1 MSSTRMA
8 TTRDILLLKLD
19 FHWSKTGRV
28 VALTSLLLA
37 VSTKHK
43 PNRYVEQDSGLYT
56 FNDIA
61 SNGRYTFSD
70 IGSNALYEIPRK
82 DKNLMIFNLYFCI
95 RDCFSV
101 QFCIVKCVWLGF
113 LLNKQSSCC
122 CKNVNKWIQYF
133 NDGYWN
139 YS

>member
-1 MSSTRMA
+1 MA

-19 FHWSKTGRV
+19 FHSYQTGRV

-61 SNGRYTFSD
+61 SNGRYIFND

-82 DKNLMIFNLYFCI
+82 DKT
-95 RDCFSV
+95 
-101 QFCIVKCVWLGF
+101 
-113 LLNKQSSCC
+113 
-122 CKNVNKWIQYF
+122 
-133 NDGYWN
+133 
-139 YS
+139 